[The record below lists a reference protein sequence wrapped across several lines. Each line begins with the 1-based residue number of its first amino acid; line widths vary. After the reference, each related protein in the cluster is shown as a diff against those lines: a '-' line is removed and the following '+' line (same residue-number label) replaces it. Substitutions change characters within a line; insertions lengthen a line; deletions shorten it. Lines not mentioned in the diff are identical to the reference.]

1 MADEPESDQVE
12 NPEEYEER
20 REQGM
25 SEEAAAR
32 EAESERE
39 ATTKDGDTQNYEK
52 WSDEEIEKKAR
63 EMGIENYREMDRE
76 ELIAALRDEKV

>member
-1 MADEPESDQVE
+1 MADDPKRDEVE
-12 NPEEYEER
+12 NPEEYEDR

-39 ATTKDGDTQNYEK
+39 ATTKEGDTPNYEK

-63 EMGIENYREMDRE
+63 EIGIENYREMNRE
-76 ELIAALRDEKV
+76 ELISALRDEKV